1 LIQWATTIKNKDIR
15 NFSDGIYVSEN
26 GTVQQADEYDLS
38 YQATEIRSGIINL
51 IYDILMMQ

>member
-26 GTVQQADEYDLS
+26 GTKLQ
-38 YQATEIRSGIINL
+38 R
-51 IYDILMMQ
+51 